1 MVDAI
6 IKNIQSLHSYD
17 VNIETFKS
25 FGILIFDFMGEPD
38 EGYFKNASV
47 VRTNIDIYVMNTCT
61 DKFSYN

>member
-38 EGYFKNASV
+38 EGYFKKRV
-47 VRTNIDIYVMNTCT
+47 GRED
-61 DKFSYN
+61 